1 MGKIFSV
8 LNFVL
13 LLSVSGFQLW
23 FWTVGIDT
31 LGIDDCPDY
40 GFFFGRFRLDII
52 GFVVSNIAVNGLLL
66 ICCLGIMGL
75 MVAKMFGMRD
85 SKAGEIIK

>member
-13 LLSVSGFQLW
+13 LISVSGFQLW
-23 FWTVGIDT
+23 FWTLGIDT
-31 LGIDDCPDY
+31 LGVGDCPDY
-40 GFFFGRFRLDII
+40 GFFFARFRLDIM
-52 GFVVSNIAVNGLLL
+52 GFVVANIVVNGLLL
-66 ICCLGIMGL
+66 ICCLGIMAL
-75 MVAKMFGMRD
+75 MLARLLRKRD